1 MTKKINTLKEY
12 QELGKIKSV
21 DTRRTEV
28 AGQEIERQ
36 IGGYSGS
43 FIDHEHKRISF
54 QTQTHFIKLYTQSRR
69 NPVPSLMDVIE
80 DDADFG
86 RMMRIAATINNNNQ
100 IIYKDKSTGKGVPA
114 NRELL
119 YKMVPN
125 LSADRA
131 RKFVKRMIDLDIIK
145 EMKCDKVSNFFVNPI
160 YTMNAKDISVEL
172 YCLFKAELDKYLEQ
186 YKIDEIEKFIYYQ
199 NNPDELVELQ
209 EDEQR
214 RFEQES
220 DALLASLNSSEENT
234 LEKELEAIELKGA
247 QKALLNSPVRNYQR
261 IEDDLNFFTF
271 NSIGVA
277 IEPAG
282 MDAATTVYIKNLI
295 KQYNEDRNECK
306 LLKNAHGLLI
316 KKEATTTPASVAI
329 TLN

>member
-1 MTKKINTLKEY
+1 MIKKVSTLKEY

-36 IGGYSGS
+36 IGGFSSSY
-43 FIDHEHKRISF
+43 IDHEKKRISF

-69 NPVPSLMDVIE
+69 NPVPSLMEVIE

-100 IIYKDKSTGKGVPA
+100 IIYRDKHSGKGVPA

-125 LSADRA
+125 LSGDRA
-131 RKFVKRMIDLDIIK
+131 RKFVKRMMDLGIIK

-172 YCLFKAELDKYLEQ
+172 YCLFKVELDKYLEQ
-186 YKIDEIEKFIYYQ
+186 YKIEEIEKFLYYQ

-209 EDEQR
+209 EEEQR

-220 DALLASLNSSEENT
+220 DALLASLGSSEENT
-234 LEKELEAIELKGA
+234 LEKELETIELKGA
-247 QKALLNSPVRNYQR
+247 QKALLCNPERNYLR
-261 IEDDLNFFTF
+261 IEDDLKFFTF
-271 NSIGVA
+271 NSTGLTIKPVD
-277 IEPAG
+277 
-282 MDAATTVYIKNLI
+282 MDAITTVYIKNLI
-295 KQYNEDRNECK
+295 KQFCEDHDECK
-306 LLKNAHGLLI
+306 LIKNAHGLLV
-316 KKEATTTPASVAI
+316 KKEAPTMPASFAVA
-329 TLN
+329 